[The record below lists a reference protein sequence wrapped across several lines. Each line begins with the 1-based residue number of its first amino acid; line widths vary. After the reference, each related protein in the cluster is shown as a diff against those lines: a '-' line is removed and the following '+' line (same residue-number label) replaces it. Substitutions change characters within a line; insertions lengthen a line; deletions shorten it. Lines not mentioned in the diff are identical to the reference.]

1 MIRLIRSLTIEFSAV
16 VFYIF
21 YKVLK
26 NLQNELRKKNGY
38 LNIVAVINLK
48 KKSSTSSFLINILK
62 SNIRNLR

>member
-16 VFYIF
+16 VFYI
-21 YKVLK
+21 KVLK

-48 KKSSTSSFLINILK
+48 KNRVQIVF
-62 SNIRNLR
+62 

>member
-16 VFYIF
+16 VFYI
-21 YKVLK
+21 KVLK

-62 SNIRNLR
+62 SNIRNLC

>member
-16 VFYIF
+16 VFYI
-21 YKVLK
+21 KVLK

-38 LNIVAVINLK
+38 LNIVTVINLK
-48 KKSSTSSFLINILK
+48 KKSSTNSFLINILK

>member
-48 KKSSTSSFLINILK
+48 KNRVQIVF
-62 SNIRNLR
+62 

>member
-16 VFYIF
+16 VFYI
-21 YKVLK
+21 KVLK

-48 KKSSTSSFLINILK
+48 KKLSTNSFLINILK